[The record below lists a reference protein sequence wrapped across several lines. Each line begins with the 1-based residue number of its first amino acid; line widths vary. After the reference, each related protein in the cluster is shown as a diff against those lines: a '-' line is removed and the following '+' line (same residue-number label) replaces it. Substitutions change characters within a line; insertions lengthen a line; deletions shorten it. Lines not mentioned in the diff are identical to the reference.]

1 MAASFNLSSLT
12 IRKAVLFLAVLLLA
26 GCGSPEQRAQN
37 YYERGKQ
44 LLEQKDYVKAGVE
57 FKNAVQLKKD
67 LVGAWR
73 GLSEIELHN
82 RNFQAAI
89 PILRT
94 VVELD
99 PKDLESRLKLGHF
112 LMAGNALDQALAQ
125 ADAAIKLDSRN
136 PNALAFQAAV
146 LLKLKDTNGSKRD
159 AQAALDIDPKN
170 VEAVIVLAAERMQAG
185 DPQGALQIL
194 DRPDL
199 GDDNLAIQLFKLR
212 LFDQTKDL
220 KQSEA
225 LLRKLVALYPK
236 EVAFRENLVRLL
248 VSQKRFD
255 DAEKELRAL
264 SEAEPSNIQAGLNV
278 VRFLQQLKGPAAA
291 RAELLARIKAGGKVF
306 PYQIALAEFDY
317 AQGNITD
324 SIHLLEGLANKAD
337 LPEDALAAQVKLA
350 QIQFSQKKFDAAEA
364 LDSAILRK
372 DSRNIDGLKLRALL
386 RMERGQLDAAI
397 ADLRQALEDQ
407 PRSGDLMVLL
417 ANAYERS
424 GSIDLADREYA
435 DATKNSGYNVDV
447 SLNYVA
453 FLRRR
458 GSLDRAEDVST
469 ELAQRWPN
477 NVAVLTNLA
486 DVRLARQNWIGA
498 QEVAD
503 AIRRVGGTGG
513 IPDQIRA
520 AALNGEGKYDD
531 SIKILEGLQAAAP
544 AAVQPMAVLVST
556 LVRAKKLDQAVSLLQ
571 TRLKANPADA
581 EAYVLLG
588 SVQLLKNAPDLAEQS
603 FKAAIEKQ
611 PKDIAGYRALA
622 DFYVRSNKLDEAE
635 KVIRT
640 GLQQQPDSSA
650 MHLTLAGVLEQKGN
664 YDAAIAEYEY
674 MLKQDPGSMI
684 VANNLASLLSEHH
697 PDKASI
703 DRAYSLAAILR
714 KSEIPSFKDTLGW
727 IDYLRGDYKSATNLL
742 EQAAAGLPNRA
753 VVQYHL
759 GMSYLGTGQAS
770 KASEQFKKALALAPD
785 SDLQQKISAAQKKA
799 AM

>member
-1 MAASFNLSSLT
+1 MATSFNLSSLT
-12 IRKAVLFLAVLLLA
+12 IRKAVLLLAVFLLA

-99 PKDLESRLKLGHF
+99 PKDLELRLKLGHF

-146 LLKLKDTNGSKRD
+146 LLKLKDSNGSKRD

-185 DPQGALQIL
+185 DPQGALKIL

-199 GDDNLAIQLFKLR
+199 GGDNDLAIQLFKLR

-236 EVAFRENLVRLL
+236 ETAFRETLVRLL

-264 SEAEPSNIQAGLNV
+264 SEADPSNIQAGLNV
-278 VRFLQQLKGPAAA
+278 VRFLQQAKGPAAA

-317 AQGNITD
+317 AQGNIAD

-337 LPEDALAAQVKLA
+337 SPEDTLAAQVKLA

-364 LDSAILRK
+364 LDFAILGK

-386 RMERGQLDAAI
+386 RIERGQLDAAI

-435 DATKNSGYNVDV
+435 DATKNSGYNVDI

-477 NVAVLTNLA
+477 NIAVLTNLA

-503 AIRRVGGTGG
+503 TIRRVGGTGG

-650 MHLTLAGVLEQKGN
+650 IHLTLAGVSGAK
-664 YDAAIAEYEY
+664 
-674 MLKQDPGSMI
+674 
-684 VANNLASLLSEHH
+684 
-697 PDKASI
+697 
-703 DRAYSLAAILR
+703 R
-714 KSEIPSFKDTLGW
+714 KL
-727 IDYLRGDYKSATNLL
+727 
-742 EQAAAGLPNRA
+742 
-753 VVQYHL
+753 
-759 GMSYLGTGQAS
+759 
-770 KASEQFKKALALAPD
+770 
-785 SDLQQKISAAQKKA
+785 
-799 AM
+799 